1 MSDLTLG
8 ALTLNED
15 LQWVD
20 EYDDGSDLV
29 GQQETVSITGA
40 VIVQASAQQSGR
52 RVTLQ
57 GKRES
62 GRTAF
67 GAMTRADIEA
77 VRALAA
83 TPGAVYTLTLTD
95 GRTFSVMFRRN
106 DGPAVSAEPMKFIQ
120 PVADADLYF
129 PTIRLIMV

>member
-1 MSDLTLG
+1 MADLTLG
-8 ALTLNED
+8 PLTLQED
-15 LQWVD
+15 LQWID

-57 GKRES
+57 GRRES
-62 GRTAF
+62 GNTAF
-67 GAMTRADIEA
+67 GAMTRAEIEA

-83 TPGAVYTLTLTD
+83 TPGAVYTLALTD
-95 GRTFSVMFRRN
+95 GRTFAVMFRRS
-106 DGPAVSAEPMKFIQ
+106 DGPSVAAEPLKHIQ
-120 PVADADLYF
+120 PADDADLYF

>member
-1 MSDLTLG
+1 MTDITLGPLTLS
-8 ALTLNED
+8 ED

-40 VIVQASAQQSGR
+40 VIVQASAQQAGR
-52 RVTLQ
+52 KVTLQ

-62 GRTAF
+62 NTGF
-67 GAMTRADIEA
+67 GAMTRAQIESL
-77 VRALAA
+77 RGLAA
-83 TPGAVYTLTLTD
+83 TPGEIYTLTLTD
-95 GRTFSVMFRRN
+95 GRTFSVMFRRS
-106 DGPAVSAEPMKFIQ
+106 DGPAVAAEPLKFIQ
-120 PVADADLYF
+120 PVADDDLYF